1 MDLVFCFFDGRWHI
15 NYNFQKENNMNKSLR
30 FLIVLVPII
39 IFTFFANVLL
49 VEDDEIFSKFNT
61 KNFPSFELNDL
72 NGIPVKYEYLDGIK
86 LVNIWASWCITCL
99 VEHPFLTKLSDA
111 NIQIVGLNYKDSNNK
126 ASAWLQ
132 KHGNPYI
139 LSIYDPRGDLAFDL
153 GVTGAPESYLV
164 IDNQVVAHIQGEMT
178 PKKWETIFHPLIK
191 KASNET

>member
-1 MDLVFCFFDGRWHI
+1 
-15 NYNFQKENNMNKSLR
+15 MNKSLR

-49 VEDDEIFSKFNT
+49 IEEDKKFSKFNT

-72 NGIPVKYEYLDGIK
+72 SGIPVKYEYLDGIK
-86 LVNIWASWCITCL
+86 LVNVWASWCITCL

-178 PKKWETIFHPLIK
+178 SKKWETIFYPLIK

>member
-1 MDLVFCFFDGRWHI
+1 M
-15 NYNFQKENNMNKSLR
+15 
-30 FLIVLVPII
+30 
-39 IFTFFANVLL
+39 
-49 VEDDEIFSKFNT
+49 
-61 KNFPSFELNDL
+61 
-72 NGIPVKYEYLDGIK
+72 
-86 LVNIWASWCITCL
+86 
-99 VEHPFLTKLSDA
+99 TKLSDA

-178 PKKWETIFHPLIK
+178 SKKWETIFYPLIK

>member
-1 MDLVFCFFDGRWHI
+1 
-15 NYNFQKENNMNKSLR
+15 MNKSIR

-49 VEDDEIFSKFNT
+49 IEEDEKFSKFNT
-61 KNFPSFELNDL
+61 KNFPLFELNDL

-86 LVNIWASWCITCL
+86 LVNVWASWCITCL

-178 PKKWETIFHPLIK
+178 PKKWETIFYPLIK

>member
-1 MDLVFCFFDGRWHI
+1 M
-15 NYNFQKENNMNKSLR
+15 
-30 FLIVLVPII
+30 LIE
-39 IFTFFANVLL
+39 
-49 VEDDEIFSKFNT
+49 EDEKFSKFST

-86 LVNIWASWCITCL
+86 LVNVWASWCITCL

>member
-1 MDLVFCFFDGRWHI
+1 M
-15 NYNFQKENNMNKSLR
+15 
-30 FLIVLVPII
+30 
-39 IFTFFANVLL
+39 
-49 VEDDEIFSKFNT
+49 
-61 KNFPSFELNDL
+61 
-72 NGIPVKYEYLDGIK
+72 
-86 LVNIWASWCITCL
+86 CIRDS
-99 VEHPFLTKLSDA
+99 PFLTKLSDA

-178 PKKWETIFHPLIK
+178 PKKWETIFYPLIK

>member
-1 MDLVFCFFDGRWHI
+1 
-15 NYNFQKENNMNKSLR
+15 MNKSIR

-39 IFTFFANVLL
+39 IFTFFANVLFIE
-49 VEDDEIFSKFNT
+49 EDKKFSKFNT
-61 KNFPSFELNDL
+61 KKFPSFELNDL

-86 LVNIWASWCITCL
+86 LVNVWASWCITCL

-178 PKKWETIFHPLIK
+178 PKKWETIFYPLIK

>member
-1 MDLVFCFFDGRWHI
+1 
-15 NYNFQKENNMNKSLR
+15 MNKSLR

-49 VEDDEIFSKFNT
+49 IEEDEKFSKFTT
-61 KNFPSFELNDL
+61 KNFPPFELNDL
-72 NGIPVKYEYLDGIK
+72 NGIPVKNEHLDGIK
-86 LVNIWASWCITCL
+86 LVNVWASWCITCL

-111 NIQIVGLNYKDSNNK
+111 NIQIVGLNYKDSNIK

-139 LSIYDPRGDLAFDL
+139 LTIYDPRGDLAFDL

-191 KASNET
+191 KASNKT

>member
-1 MDLVFCFFDGRWHI
+1 
-15 NYNFQKENNMNKSLR
+15 MNKSIR

-49 VEDDEIFSKFNT
+49 IEEDKKFSKFNT

-86 LVNIWASWCITCL
+86 LVNVWASWCITCL

-139 LSIYDPRGDLAFDL
+139 FSIFDPDGKFGFDL
-153 GVTGAPESYLV
+153 GVYGAPETYLV
-164 IDNQVVAHIQGEMT
+164 DAYGIILHKRVGVLDERIWQ
-178 PKKWETIFHPLIK
+178 
-191 KASNET
+191 NEFKDKYFSLEQAVK